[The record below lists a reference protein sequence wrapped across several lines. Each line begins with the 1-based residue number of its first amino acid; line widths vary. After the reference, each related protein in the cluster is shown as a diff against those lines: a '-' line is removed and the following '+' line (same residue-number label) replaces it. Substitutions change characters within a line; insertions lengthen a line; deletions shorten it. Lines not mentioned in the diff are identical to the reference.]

1 MYQVDNIVRIYLN
14 AKCVSLIAEIS
25 ITYNE
30 NKLLNIMLI
39 PGYLAFVSTDETS
52 PHISLFKNR

>member
-14 AKCVSLIAEIS
+14 AKCVSLIAQVS

-30 NKLLNIMLI
+30 NKLLNLM
-39 PGYLAFVSTDETS
+39 FVSGYVS
-52 PHISLFKNR
+52 PMSAQLKLLHSLFKNR